1 MSPKQIITHCVTK
14 LKMTQE
20 QVVWVSENLYNYSV
34 PDWSEMSWAQ
44 INQCLRDAL
53 IFKPVETT
61 ADKLRV
67 GDTFRHMSGHFRVI
81 AALDRSK
88 PLVTVVTDDLGQIQ
102 YFKSFETVET
112 QLLQLI

>member
-1 MSPKQIITHCVTK
+1 MSPKQIISHCVTK

-20 QVVWVSENLYNYSV
+20 QAKWVSENLYNHSV
-34 PDWSEMSWAQ
+34 PDWSEMSWTQ
-44 INQCLRDAL
+44 INQCLRDTL
-53 IFKPVETT
+53 VFKPIETT
-61 ADKLRV
+61 ADNLRV

-88 PLVTVVTDDLGQIQ
+88 PLVVLVTDDLGESQ
-102 YFKSFETVET
+102 YLNSFESVET